1 MESRPIRN
9 SAAARSEALVYG
21 NSLAAIAASNPGGE
35 INVSLVSVV
44 CC

>member
-9 SAAARSEALVYG
+9 LAAARSEAWVYG
-21 NSLAAIAASNPGGE
+21 GSLAAIAASNPAGE
-35 INVSLVSVV
+35 MNVGLVSVV